1 MDPIQLGLV
10 VSILS
15 GVCTAAWTV
24 LTWRGQQDKEEEA
37 KRIRNAALYV
47 NPFILAAEELQ
58 DALYNYLSGNYH
70 KLPGEE
76 TRQGYAGFSAA
87 ALEIVYTIVIYF
99 GWSFTIYRYGPYTSD
114 EKLIELTRQVS
125 EMFSDITHASE
136 AEEDAFY
143 FSYPEQKALGLTFVK
158 PSAIAYAQAANS
170 AHLTASVP
178 TVEAQF
184 PSFESISLYEFEEQ
198 IKNERNERSALYLNI
213 RDALHA
219 LDKSNPTEG
228 FTGRRRL
235 VLVQNYLV
243 DLVNYLEQKEGFS
256 VSVSKRRRAKHHLTF
271 LQLFG
276 HQELEVAHH
285 IPGRLRLIFP
295 ILKNNVVYGVQF
307 ESFFCS
313 LEGVKDVRVNLQA
326 SSIVIEY
333 DTQKYS
339 MQELETTF
347 ASYIHTLS

>member
-1 MDPIQLGLV
+1 MDPIQLGLIA
-10 VSILS
+10 SILS

-24 LTWRGQQDKEEEA
+24 LTWRQQQDKEEEA
-37 KRIRNAALYV
+37 KRDRNAALYV

-158 PSAIAYAQAANS
+158 PTAIAYAHAGNA
-170 AHLTASVP
+170 AHLNTHLP
-178 TVEAQF
+178 QVESQF
-184 PSFESISLYEFEEQ
+184 PSFESISLYDFEEQ
-198 IKNERNERSALYLNI
+198 IKNQRNERSALYLNI

-219 LDKSNPTEG
+219 IDKAQPTAD

-235 VLVQNYLV
+235 VRVQNYLV
-243 DLVNYLEQKEGFS
+243 DLVNYLEEKEGFS
-256 VSVSKRRRAKHHLTF
+256 VSVSKRRRARHHLTF
-271 LQLFG
+271 AQLFG
-276 HQELEVAHH
+276 YIDLQVAHH
-285 IPGRLRLIFP
+285 IPGRLRLKFP
-295 ILKNNVVYGVQF
+295 VLKNNMVYGVHF
-307 ESFFCS
+307 ESFFFS

-326 SSIVIEY
+326 CSIVIEY
-333 DTQKYS
+333 DIKKYS
-339 MQELETTF
+339 MNELEATLGN
-347 ASYIHTLS
+347 YIHNLS